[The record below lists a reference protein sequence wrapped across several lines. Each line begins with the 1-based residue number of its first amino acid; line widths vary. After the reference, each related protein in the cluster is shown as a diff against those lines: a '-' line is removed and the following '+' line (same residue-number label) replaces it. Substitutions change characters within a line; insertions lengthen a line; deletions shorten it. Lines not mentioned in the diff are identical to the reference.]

1 MLFFHS
7 LSHVYFKTNNN
18 DLGMIFFGCQMH
30 CRVSFVIV
38 KVDDVVVVE
47 LALAERRHE
56 LDLAHDG
63 GSLKQC
69 PAPRTELCIRVQ
81 PNPEK
86 HFKMIQLIV
95 TRLTSYISKNTVFSK
110 FGHWRVILCHISHYF
125 HTLCFKLKWWLGNQI
140 TIMLCWELP
149 WADSYA

>member
-1 MLFFHS
+1 MFEKLIVYFSKHNLAYLIVITFFYIISFTLGFFHS
-7 LSHVYFKTNNN
+7 LSHVYLKTNNN

-69 PAPRTELCIRVQ
+69 PAPRTELCIWVQ

-86 HFKMIQLIV
+86 HFKMIQL
-95 TRLTSYISKNTVFSK
+95 T
-110 FGHWRVILCHISHYF
+110 
-125 HTLCFKLKWWLGNQI
+125 
-140 TIMLCWELP
+140 
-149 WADSYA
+149 D